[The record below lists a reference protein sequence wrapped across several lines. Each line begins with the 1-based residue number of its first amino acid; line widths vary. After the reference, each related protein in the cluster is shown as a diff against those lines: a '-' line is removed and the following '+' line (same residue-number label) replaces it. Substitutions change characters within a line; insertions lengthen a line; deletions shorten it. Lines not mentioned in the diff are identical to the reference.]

1 MQSGIAVSDALL
13 STFEDVKLRQKHKYM
28 VFTLEKVGTQ
38 GSKSTWDWKVLETP
52 AAGEEGDNQA
62 KWEEM
67 CTKLP
72 EDQARFVIFDFN
84 DTKDDGRL
92 VKKLVLIKWYV
103 NSPEMLTRQ
112 NEPRPCTW
120 TAEPSISPFLSI

>member
-1 MQSGIAVSDALL
+1 VHLLSLNPFSQSGIAVNDALL
-13 STFEDVKLRQKHKYM
+13 TTYEDVKLRQKHKYI
-28 VFTLEKVGTQ
+28 VFTLEKVGSQ
-38 GSKSTWDWKVLETP
+38 GNKSTWDWKVLETP

-72 EDQARFVIFDFN
+72 EDQARFVVFDFN
-84 DTKDDGRL
+84 DTKADGRL

-103 NSPEMLTRQ
+103 NAAK
-112 NEPRPCTW
+112 C
-120 TAEPSISPFLSI
+120 